1 MTLKNRG
8 FTLVELLITLAIMSV
23 IVLTVSSIYIKVA
36 KINREQAELQSLRTS
51 CRLHTKEINTLILQG
66 FQIEQGPIVIN
77 DVSHSSSSS
86 KIIISLISLDASNN
100 YRYQVGDVP
109 YLDYAIYWTSG
120 GDLYEQIYAANSD
133 QTKRKTVAA
142 HKIDS
147 GASLAFT
154 YTPSLAS
161 AKSVT
166 TNLTLSRDIPGKTLS
181 SNYELTAIMRNKE

>member
-1 MTLKNRG
+1 M
-8 FTLVELLITLAIMSV
+8 
-23 IVLTVSSIYIKVA
+23 
-36 KINREQAELQSLRTS
+36 
-51 CRLHTKEINTLILQG
+51 
-66 FQIEQGPIVIN
+66 
-77 DVSHSSSSS
+77 
-86 KIIISLISLDASNN
+86 
-100 YRYQVGDVP
+100 P